1 MQINFKQC
9 NSGNYTKGR
18 TQNIK
23 YLVIHYTSNKG
34 DTAKNNADYFA
45 REITKSSAHYFV
57 DENEVWQSV
66 LDTDTA
72 WHCGA
77 KNYAHPTCR
86 NANSIGIEIC
96 MNDKSGNVRY
106 GSIETAVGLAKE
118 IMVKY
123 NIPIENVLR
132 HYDITLKNCPL
143 PMIENEQLWIDFKN
157 ALVNEEEDEMKTY
170 KWLKDMPEWS
180 QDTFNRMFKIGVIST
195 DSEGAMNIEETSI
208 QPMIYIDRLTGGHIE
223 MLPDLIR
230 YLIELRE
237 KNN

>member
-45 REITKSSAHYFV
+45 REVTKSSAHYFV

-66 LDTDTA
+66 NDTDTA

-96 MNDKSGNVRY
+96 MNDRSGNVRY
-106 GSIETAVGLAKE
+106 SSIETAVRLAKE
-118 IMVKY
+118 IITKY
-123 NIPIENVLR
+123 NIPIDNVLR

-143 PMIENEQLWIDFKN
+143 PMIENEQLWINFKN
-157 ALVNEEEDEMKTY
+157 ALINEEEDEMKNY
-170 KWLKDMPEWS
+170 KWLNEMPSWS
-180 QDTFNRMFKIGVIST
+180 QDTFTRMYQAGVISL
-195 DSEGAMNIEETSI
+195 DKDGAMAVQESSI
-208 QPMIYIDRLTGGHIE
+208 QPMIWIDRLCGGHIE
-223 MLPDLIR
+223 MLPQAIN
-230 YLIELRE
+230 YLLEQ
-237 KNN
+237 KYK